1 MNICEVCIEVCFYVF
16 LCVSVWFCTS
26 VVDTEVPIDRNT
38 LLQARQ
44 MAVRMEKGP
53 PGLAMWGNLAGAAAM
68 SSNGEH
74 RGTGSSCCSC

>member
-1 MNICEVCIEVCFYVF
+1 MFFYVF
-16 LCVSVWFCTS
+16 LYGFVRLQNFK

-53 PGLAMWGNLAGAAAM
+53 PGLAMWGNLGS
-68 SSNGEH
+68 SSNEQQW
-74 RGTGSSCCSC
+74 GT